1 MKNIEMTKEGYWGIP
16 KTEKVFTEDEL
27 IQLADTQDASLIPHL
42 IATAKK
48 AQDSIAITAV
58 TITDENGDAPTTVT
72 GDSTTYEYEMAV
84 GATKTLTASHT
95 PAESTKDTT
104 WTNNSSTYLTV
115 EVDKDDPRV
124 AHVTHKT
131 SGTGTVT
138 ATCGSTSYVVTIVNP
153 S

>member
-1 MKNIEMTKEGYWGIP
+1 MKSITLTKEGYWGIP
-16 KTEKVFTEDEL
+16 KTEKIFTEDEL
-27 IQLADTQDASLIPHL
+27 ITLANTKDQNLIPAL
-42 IATAKK
+42 IATVKK
-48 AQDSIAITAV
+48 AQDAISITAV
-58 TITDENGDAPTTVT
+58 TIKDENGDAPTTVT

-104 WTNNSSTYLTV
+104 WTNNSSTYLEV
-115 EVDKDDPRV
+115 VVDKDDPRV
-124 AHVTHKT
+124 AYVTHKA

-138 ATCGSTSYVVTIVNP
+138 ATVGSTSYVVTITNP

>member
-1 MKNIEMTKEGYWGIP
+1 MKSLEITKEGYWGIP

-27 IQLADTQDASLIPHL
+27 VTLAHTQDPALIPQL
-42 IATAKK
+42 IATVKK
-48 AQDSIAITAV
+48 AQDAISVTAV
-58 TITDENGDAPTTVT
+58 TIKDENGTEPTTVT
-72 GDSTTYEYEMAV
+72 GDSTTYQYQMPV
-84 GATKTLTASHT
+84 GSTKTLTASHT

-115 EVDKDDPRV
+115 VVDANDPRV
-124 AHVTHKT
+124 AHVTHKA
-131 SGTGTVT
+131 SGTGSVT

>member
-1 MKNIEMTKEGYWGIP
+1 MKNIEMTCEGYWGIP

-27 IQLADTQDASLIPHL
+27 IQLADTQDASLIPHM
-42 IATAKK
+42 IATIKK
-48 AQDSIAITAV
+48 AQDAISITAV

-84 GATKTLTASHT
+84 GAKKTLTASHT

-124 AHVTHKT
+124 AHVTHKA

-138 ATCGSTSYVVTIVNP
+138 ATCGSTSYAVTIVNP